1 MLGKTDAHPKTVPA
15 LARHSSFALTYDRYT
30 HLRGDEETHAVEL
43 LPDFTSTTS
52 PVREAAI
59 GTNGPQGEAENS
71 PLCLP
76 LEGERPCN
84 AVSLGDTKTERSLR
98 EEQASNPVGR
108 RKEGHLGPQGHNE
121 DSLKVVAVE
130 GLEPPTRGL

>member
-1 MLGKTDAHPKTVPA
+1 VNGERICTVA
-15 LARHSSFALTYDRYT
+15 KRRLLSSY
-30 HLRGDEETHAVEL
+30 
-43 LPDFTSTTS
+43 S
-52 PVREAAI
+52 PVPPQQRRTKPEAATCTK
-59 GTNGPQGEAENS
+59 GLQDEAENS

-76 LEGERPCN
+76 PKGEKPCN